1 MVTGIIITTYNRHE
15 YLWHCFESL
24 KRADLT
30 GCVVVIV
37 DDCSTDYKT
46 RNLVAEFSLLGMD
59 VVKIWNTKNEGVR
72 VCIRKGIESVMHCC
86 NMFMTLDG
94 DAMVR
99 HDFVSRILELPRD
112 AISTGFHC
120 TTKNS
125 DGSERHFISGET
137 AGYYLKDSVGGI
149 NMAFH
154 KQTYIDHVEPA
165 LLKVGNWDHNACLS
179 LQSVGKKVYCVKESV
194 IQHLGLVSAM
204 GHTGVEAPDTAD
216 DFYLYD
222 LPNVTLIGAAPNDYQ
237 GLRKSME
244 RCTKHIRFG
253 EVIMLTSEGEEG
265 TTYIPPIRN
274 KDEYSLF
281 CLRKLTD
288 YVKTDYMIVFQPDG
302 TIVNPCA
309 WDNRFLEYDYIGAVW
324 NFYNDNHRVGN
335 GGFSLRSKKLMNITK
350 NDPNII
356 PRNEGCFYYAED
368 HQIAR
373 LYRNYLESRYD
384 IKFAPEEVAN
394 RFSLENYK
402 VPFPNNK
409 YNDSFGVHGKGLID
423 YRDAYIKDPNI

>member
-46 RNLVAEFSLLGMD
+46 RNLLADLQIPGVQ
-59 VVKIWNTKNEGVR
+59 VTKIWNTSNKGVR
-72 VCIRKGIESVMHCC
+72 ESLRIGIESCFSEC
-86 NMFMTLDG
+86 DYFMVLDG

-99 HDFVSRILELPRD
+99 HDFVQKITELPKD
-112 AISTGFHC
+112 SISTGFHC
-120 TTKNS
+120 TTRNR
-125 DGSERHFISGET
+125 DGSERHKIAGET
-137 AGYYLKDSVGGI
+137 AGYYLKRSVGGI
-149 NMAFH
+149 NMFFS
-154 KQTYIDHVEPA
+154 KQTYLTHVEPS
-165 LLKVGNWDHNACLS
+165 LLKQGNWDHNSCLS
-179 LQSVGKKVYCVKESV
+179 LQADLKFVYCVKESV
-194 IQHLGLVSAM
+194 IQHLGVVSAM

-237 GLRKSME
+237 GLKKSME
-244 RCTKHIRFG
+244 RCTKYIRFG
-253 EVIMLTSEGEEG
+253 EVIMLTSEEEEG

-274 KDEYSLF
+274 KEEYSLF

-302 TIVNPCA
+302 TIVNPCS

-335 GGFSLRSKKLMNITK
+335 GGFSLRSNKLMNICK
-350 NDPNII
+350 NDGNII
-356 PRNEGCFYYAED
+356 PRNEGCFHYAED

-373 LYRNYLESRYD
+373 LYRNYLESHYD
-384 IKFAPEEVAN
+384 IKFAPEELAN

>member
-1 MVTGIIITTYNRHE
+1 MTGIIITTYNRHE
-15 YLWHCFESL
+15 YHWLCFESL
-24 KRADLT
+24 KKANLE
-30 GCVVVIV
+30 GCKIVIV

-46 RNLVAEFSLLGMD
+46 RNLLADFQITGVQ
-59 VVKIWNTKNEGVR
+59 VTKIWNTSNKGVR
-72 VCIRKGIESVMHCC
+72 ESLRIGIESCFSEC
-86 NMFMTLDG
+86 NYFMVLDG

-99 HDFVSRILELPRD
+99 HDFVQKITELPKD
-112 AISTGFHC
+112 SISTGFHC
-120 TTKNS
+120 TTRNR
-125 DGSERHFISGET
+125 DGSERHKIAGET
-137 AGYYLKDSVGGI
+137 AGYYLKSSVGGI
-149 NMAFH
+149 NMFFS
-154 KQTYIDHVEPA
+154 KQTYLTHVEPS
-165 LLKVGNWDHNACLS
+165 LLKQGNWDHNSCLS
-179 LQSVGKKVYCVKESV
+179 LQTDLKFVYCVKESV
-194 IQHLGLVSAM
+194 VQHIGVVSAM

-237 GLRKSME
+237 GLRKSMD
-244 RCTKHIRFG
+244 RCTKYIRFG
-253 EVIMLTSEGEEG
+253 QVVMLTSNGEEG

-274 KDEYSLF
+274 REEYSLF
-281 CLRKLTD
+281 CLRNLTD

-324 NFYNDNHRVGN
+324 NFYNDNRRVGN

-373 LYRNYLESRYD
+373 LYRNYLESHYD

-409 YNDSFGVHGKGLID
+409 YNGSFGIHGKGLID